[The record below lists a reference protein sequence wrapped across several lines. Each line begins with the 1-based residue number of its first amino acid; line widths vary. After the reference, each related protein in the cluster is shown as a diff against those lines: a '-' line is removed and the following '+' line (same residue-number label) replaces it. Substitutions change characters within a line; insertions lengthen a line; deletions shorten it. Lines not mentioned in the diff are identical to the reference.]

1 MDDVAVDHVVGSK
14 LRLLRKASA
23 MSIQTLAER
32 SDRSIGYIS
41 QIERGISSP
50 TLRDIAVFTKALGV
64 PFNELLR
71 EPFDTGAGRP
81 VRLDSEKV
89 LMDFRGTGITKRVL
103 TPQNR
108 GSIDF
113 YLMTIEGGGSTGE
126 SPYSHDGEEAGFVL
140 KGILQI
146 SIGGQEYRLGAGDSF
161 RFSSGTAHG
170 FRNSAIEPAEVL
182 WINVGSSSHSE
193 P

>member
-14 LRLLRKASA
+14 LRRLRKASA
-23 MSIQTLAER
+23 MSIQSLAEQ

-71 EPFDTGAGRP
+71 EPFHADAGGPIRS
-81 VRLDSEKV
+81 DSERV
-89 LMDFRGTGITKRVL
+89 LIDFRGTGITKRVL
-103 TPQNR
+103 APHNQ

-113 YLMTIEGGGSTGE
+113 YLMTIEPGGSTGE
-126 SPYSHDGEEAGFVL
+126 SPYSHNGEEAGFVL
-140 KGILQI
+140 KGLLQI
-146 SIGGQEYRLGAGDSF
+146 TIGGQEYQLSAGDSF
-161 RFSSGTAHG
+161 RFSSRTAHG
-170 FRNSAIEPAEVL
+170 FCNAAGETAEVL
-182 WINVGSSSHSE
+182 WINVGSNRNGE

>member
-1 MDDVAVDHVVGSK
+1 MDDIAVDHLVGSK
-14 LRLLRKASA
+14 LRRLRKASA
-23 MSIQTLAER
+23 MSIQTLAQL

-41 QIERGISSP
+41 QIERGISSA

-64 PFNELLR
+64 SFNELLR
-71 EPFDTGAGRP
+71 GPFHADAEGP
-81 VRLDSEKV
+81 VRSDSERV

-103 TPQNR
+103 APQNQ

-126 SPYSHDGEEAGFVL
+126 LPYSHDGEEAGFVL
-140 KGILQI
+140 KGMLQI
-146 SIGGQEYRLGAGDSF
+146 SIGGQEYQLTAGDSF
-161 RFSSGTAHG
+161 RFSSRTAHG
-170 FRNSAIEPAEVL
+170 FRNNAIEPAEVL
-182 WINVGSSSHSE
+182 WINVGSNRNDK